1 MSKFKLD
8 SDAIKSLKRKRG
20 RPAKV
25 KMTLQEQEDAV
36 ILKYMNGEPMTLEET
51 ALALWMNDGRPKGG
65 PMSRMGV
72 LKLEQRAC
80 LKLRK
85 ACEEAGIGP
94 EILQMFGT
102 NCKRTSATRS
112 INAPA
117 EY

>member
-8 SDAIKSLKRKRG
+8 PEAIKSLRKRG
-20 RPAKV
+20 RPAKI
-25 KMTLQEQEDAV
+25 KMTLEEQEDAV
-36 ILKYMNGEPMTLEET
+36 ILKYLNGEPMTLEET
-51 ALALWMNDGRPKGG
+51 ALAMWMNDGRPKGG
-65 PMSRMGV
+65 PMTRMGV

-80 LKLRK
+80 AKLRK
-85 ACEEAGIGP
+85 ACEAAGIGP

-112 INAPA
+112 HNAPA